1 MPRTIRSRRGALTIV
16 GPGLAA
22 WLATTTGPGWAQQP
36 DDLHR
41 EMAEFAKQVKSLL
54 DQKGHD
60 SVAVGD
66 FHAPARL
73 ASSAGPAIANALG
86 EELKKLGVAISR
98 RAELEVNGEFRDAE
112 DRKSR
117 LLTVEIKA
125 RVVDRAGIELVAFEP
140 RGIFNVPLVVAITG
154 ISVSLPANADDKQ
167 RNKELDVALRDP
179 KVHLAGTRISAKASS
194 PYAIEVLVKDGSDYR
209 PRAATIDDGLA
220 FVKIGRGETYAIKL
234 INDSPFDAAVV
245 LTIDGLNVF
254 AFSENKNYS
263 HWIVPSKQTLTVP
276 GWHRTNQVSDSFLVT
291 EYARSAVAEALPS
304 SASVGTITASF
315 SAAWPQGANPPE
327 DEAPSKKG
335 GRAGDATG
343 RGPETPTSFVEV
355 VREIGRLRDAVSVRY
370 TKDRPNEIGE
380 VMRLSV

>member
-1 MPRTIRSRRGALTIV
+1 MVLSVAI
-16 GPGLAA
+16 
-22 WLATTTGPGWAQQP
+22 TTGTAWAQQQP

-41 EMAEFAKQVKSLL
+41 EMAEYAKQVKSLL

-86 EELKKLGVAISR
+86 EELKKLGVTVNR

-125 RVVDRAGIELVAFEP
+125 RVVDRAGVELVAFEP
-140 RGIFNVPLVVAITG
+140 RGLFNVSLIAAITG
-154 ISVSLPANADDKQ
+154 ISSVSLPANADDKQ
-167 RNKELDVALRDP
+167 VNKALDIAIRDP
-179 KVHLAGTRISAKASS
+179 KVNLSGTRISTTASS
-194 PYAIEVLVKDGSDYR
+194 PYAIEVLVKEGSDYR
-209 PRAATIDDGLA
+209 PRGATIDDGLA
-220 FVKIGRGETYAIKL
+220 FVKIGRGETYAVKL
-234 INDSPFDAAVV
+234 INDSPFDAAVA
-245 LTIDGLNVF
+245 LTIDSLSVF

-276 GWHRTNQVSDSFLVT
+276 GWHRTNQVSDTFLIT
-291 EYARSAVAEALPS
+291 EYAKSVVAEALPN
-304 SASVGTITASF
+304 SATVGTITASF
-315 SAAWPQGANPPE
+315 SAAWPKDGVPPP
-327 DEAPSKKG
+327 DEASSKKG

-355 VREIGRLRDAVSVRY
+355 VREIGRLRGAVSVRY
-370 TKDRPNEIGE
+370 TKAVDE
-380 VMRLSV
+380 SKK